1 MGVLGGVVSVMVVDE
16 VKEEE
21 CIKVMV
27 IMGVFIFIS
36 FIISMVIG
44 FGVVVFLGGVKWFF
58 LFMVILILL
67 SLLMFLKVKD
77 VFKIFY

>member
-21 CIKVMV
+21 RIKVMV

>member
-1 MGVLGGVVSVMVVDE
+1 MGVLGGVISVMVVDE

-21 CIKVMV
+21 RIKVMV